1 MVDVA
6 GVEDVVAF
14 ERHVKKAAYISD

>member
-6 GVEDVVAF
+6 GVEPACF
-14 ERHVKKAAYISD
+14 ITYI